1 MNSKKFF
8 TAAIISLLLIIS
20 CSKSS
25 SSNDGINPPPGGG
38 SDNTINIGAANFSP
52 ATLTVKIGTTVTWK
66 NNDNVAH
73 TATSDNG
80 TTFNT
85 GDIAAGAS
93 KTYTTNLAG
102 TFPYHCTYHPGM
114 TGSLVVTN

>member
-1 MNSKKFF
+1 MLQNKDP
-8 TAAIISLLLIIS
+8 AAGGILKY
-20 CSKSS
+20 KSS
-25 SSNDGINPPPGGG
+25 WFYCAVLTSF
-38 SDNTINIGAANFSP
+38 NIGAANFSP